1 MNNPALIGLVIGGL
15 VPAILFGV
23 NGVLAKA
30 GTQAGIGLGIYLL
43 IIAAGVA
50 LTGVLF
56 LFVDPSRALSAKAG
70 WYTLAMGITW
80 GLGVGLVGIGLVRFG
95 APLSKLVPL
104 YNMNTLVAVVIALWI
119 FAEWEKVNALKLL
132 VGAIL
137 VILGG
142 TLVALA

>member
-1 MNNPALIGLVIGGL
+1 MANAELAGLLIGGL
-15 VPAILFGV
+15 VPALLFGV

-43 IIAAGVA
+43 VIALGVA

-56 LFVDPSRALSAKAG
+56 LFIDPSRAFSARAG
-70 WYTLAMGITW
+70 WFTLAMGITW
-80 GLGVGLVGIGLVRFG
+80 GLGVGLVGIGLVRYG

-104 YNMNTLVAVVIALWI
+104 YNMNTLVAVVIALWV
-119 FAEWEKVNALKLL
+119 FAEWQKVQALKLV
-132 VGAIL
+132 VGALL

-142 TLVALA
+142 TLVALS